1 MIVGKSPITFAVS
14 LLLFFG
20 CEIFLKYGKFVGITH
35 EKIDKIETFFN
46 KHGEIS
52 TLNLRLIPEIRSISA
67 ASWTCQG
74 KYF

>member
-35 EKIDKIETFFN
+35 EKIDTFETFFN

-52 TLNLRLIPEIRSISA
+52 TLNSRLISKIRSISA
-67 ASWTCQG
+67 CQLG
-74 KYF
+74 LPR